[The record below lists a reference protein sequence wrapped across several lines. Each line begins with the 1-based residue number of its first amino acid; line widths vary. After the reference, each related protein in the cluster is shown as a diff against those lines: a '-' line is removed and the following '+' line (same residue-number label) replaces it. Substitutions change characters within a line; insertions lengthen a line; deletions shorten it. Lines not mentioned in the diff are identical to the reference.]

1 MRTDSG
7 YGHRRL
13 FMSPDAVGKAGPFQD
28 PSEVTCK
35 ELKSCN
41 NVTYAAIY
49 DKKGTAA
56 AVGIWG
62 DVPGTPYES
71 KIHSSQNIHT
81 FLIGLLFLHA
91 KI

>member
-1 MRTDSG
+1 
-7 YGHRRL
+7 
-13 FMSPDAVGKAGPFQD
+13 MSPDAVGKAGPFQD

-41 NVTYAAIY
+41 NVTYATIY